1 LVEFAI
7 IVPLLIT
14 ILFSVIEFGF
24 MMYDQV
30 VITNASREG
39 ARAGVVGV
47 IQGFGY
53 ASYPT
58 CSAPL
63 VAITDGV
70 PTANCTANRYMSNLL
85 FSFYSPTPS
94 PIITSTNIGT
104 CSPLPPSNSCKISVN
119 ITYAFQGPV
128 SSFISSI
135 LGRAR
140 TLTATTVMY
149 YE

>member
-1 LVEFAI
+1 
-7 IVPLLIT
+7 
-14 ILFSVIEFGF
+14 

-47 IQGFGY
+47 VQGFGY

-58 CSAPL
+58 CSSSL
-63 VAITDGV
+63 VSITDGI
-70 PTANCTANRYMSNLL
+70 PTASCTAGRYMNNLL

-94 PIITSTNIGT
+94 PTITSTNIGT
-104 CSPLPPSNSCKISVN
+104 CSPLPPGNLCKISVN
-119 ITYAFQGPV
+119 ITYAFRGPV

-135 LGRAR
+135 LGSSR